1 MVKRMLWKD
10 IRQTLS
16 KSKGRVVSIVCLMAL
31 GSFALVGLKVTG
43 PDMQATAAD
52 FYGRNNLADITVV
65 SNYGIS
71 KDDERIIGKA
81 DGIKE
86 VEYGYFKDVVISGTD
101 RSMRIYSKPDAVSTY
116 DVTEGRLPKRT
127 GEIALDMKERDRFAV
142 GSTLNVTEKTDIA
155 GGTVLRHHK
164 FTVVGFVRASET
176 LSCLNMGQST
186 AGGGELKGYAVAVPG
201 EFDSDVKMIARATY
215 EDTEGLDY
223 WSAEYRDAVQKHKDQ
238 LVTLLANQPKAREA
252 TIRSQQRKKIDEAKD
267 KVKTSKQQLA
277 DAQRQLDDAKQ
288 QIDNAKDQLS
298 EGSAEAVE
306 EGSAA
311 AAQLATA
318 QAQLASA
325 NASVASGQTQLQA
338 AQTQLAQ
345 GQNQLSD
352 SWNQLA
358 NGKTQLDAA
367 REQLETSKTVL
378 DKVGAT
384 LGKWEQT
391 GITGKLYEQI
401 RGKYDMAIN
410 QYNEACAEYNRQLN
424 AYNAGLQQY
433 QNAVARLDQGSQ
445 AYRSNADNLAQASK
459 QIAEKQN
466 ELGKAVSQAGKQV
479 ADGVTQLIQGQR
491 DIDKAETEYQSK
503 LAEFNAQKPEA
514 ERKISEAERQITL
527 AEEKIDNLTVPAYSV
542 SGRREGLTSQGYCV
556 YMVIE
561 GIVAKLADIFPIF
574 LYFVAALV
582 TFSTMGRMV
591 DEERTN
597 SGTLKA
603 LGYGNADVMLKFTVY
618 GFAASTLGT
627 CIGVLAGHTLLPLI
641 VAHAYS
647 AGFTMPD
654 IMLKFH
660 PWITMAAF
668 ALAWI
673 SAVVPA
679 WLAASKEL
687 REKPA
692 SLLLP
697 KPPAKGSKILL
708 EHFPPLWNRL
718 NFTHKVTARNIF
730 RYKTR
735 MFMTIFGVCGA
746 VSLLTAGLA
755 VQSSIGQIGNRQFEE
770 LIHYDLIVAE
780 ESDTNSAQRE
790 EIATTLK
797 GKTVQSS
804 TAVRYEELS
813 KTAGKENDKQSITLL
828 ATDDAYNFNEYLT
841 LRDRK
846 THQPQILVNNG
857 AVISERLAEM
867 LNVSVGDTFTVNDE
881 NGAQRTIKVAGIS
894 EMYIGHFIFMNAQ
907 CYEHVFGDQY
917 STNAYMVGLKD
928 HSNANTERQGAKFM
942 KLAAV
947 RGVVQNTTQK
957 NMVST
962 IVGSLNQIMEVLILV
977 AVLLAVVILYNLTNL
992 NVSERIRELSTIKVL
1007 GFHTSET
1014 TMHIYR
1020 ETILLSLLGILA
1032 GYGFGEW
1039 LHRYIITEVPPDEV
1053 MFDPAI
1059 SSNHNGDRALKQHR
1073 GPRKLMRAQ
1082 RRPQW
1087 PGLHPLPGNN
1097 ISHIGIQPIQQCGQ
1111 FAGMRSDND
1120 LRHNMARQQIQR
1132 AGINHNGRHALRPLV
1147 PRAIAILQRV
1157 MIQQRGNGRTLHVI
1171 TGSNVTLGGHTG
1183 SNHPRLH
1190 PALAQHSLRQ
1200 HGQYHILRTLRPQ
1213 ITHHAHIRARRG
1225 PRRQHG
1231 STRIPRRTSHQ
1242 TNHST
1247 RILAIRKRRKT
1258 NRIRHKIAIR
1268 HLGKRN
1274 SIIDIETEID
1284 QRDPSASIR
1293 SRRHHRTRLHRTERH
1308 RHIRR
1313 NIRPRQRTIINT
1325 HTRRRIDGHH
1335 QRQISGRVIVRQRRL
1350 VRQHAIHTQRRSQRA
1365 SDTTQRAGHANPRHS
1380 IKHHMRTPRTLDRS
1394 LQPLTSLTRG
1404 KTRRAPRNISRRIQ
1418 HQHTPTRT
1426 NKRPKRILMQRTANS
1441 NRGNLRTLTRQ
1452 LSPRIQAIATIVPSA
1467 SQHRDPRILNIQILI
1482 IKQRQR
1488 HTSHRR
1494 SSHTHQRHTIIQQ
1507 RTLQLPDNIGGIGTI
1522 QQRLQTVGIIG
1533 DIHGKSFPSAWNH
1546 KPHFSRILKTTNKN
1560 GMDAKQE
1567 NGAEHGIHRNEKQ
1580 HQALPHGIHHHHRQR
1595 QRLLHHRTRRTRHHP
1610 RRIRRRQINSAQHPR
1625 RHGHQHL
1632 RTSNHRR
1639 QRHLQLHTQT
1649 THRIPPHRHRLRI
1662 PVLQPRRQ
1670 PHRTRKR
1677 RTRLTNRSRRT
1688 RRPTGARRRRACGP
1702 RRQFS
1707 RAVVGRRAAACGDR
1721 SSGGEESEDSAV

>member
-1 MVKRMLWKD
+1 MWDL
-10 IRQTLS
+10 
-16 KSKGRVVSIVCLMAL
+16 
-31 GSFALVGLKVTG
+31 
-43 PDMQATAAD
+43 
-52 FYGRNNLADITVV
+52 
-65 SNYGIS
+65 
-71 KDDERIIGKA
+71 
-81 DGIKE
+81 
-86 VEYGYFKDVVISGTD
+86 
-101 RSMRIYSKPDAVSTY
+101 
-116 DVTEGRLPKRT
+116 
-127 GEIALDMKERDRFAV
+127 
-142 GSTLNVTEKTDIA
+142 
-155 GGTVLRHHK
+155 
-164 FTVVGFVRASET
+164 
-176 LSCLNMGQST
+176 
-186 AGGGELKGYAVAVPG
+186 
-201 EFDSDVKMIARATY
+201 
-215 EDTEGLDY
+215 
-223 WSAEYRDAVQKHKDQ
+223 
-238 LVTLLANQPKAREA
+238 
-252 TIRSQQRKKIDEAKD
+252 
-267 KVKTSKQQLA
+267 
-277 DAQRQLDDAKQ
+277 
-288 QIDNAKDQLS
+288 
-298 EGSAEAVE
+298 
-306 EGSAA
+306 AA

-352 SWNQLA
+352 SWNRLA

-514 ERKISEAERQITL
+514 ERQITL

-542 SGRREGLTSQGYCV
+542 SGRREGLTSQGYRV

-735 MFMTIFGVCGA
+735 MFLTIFGVCGA

-755 VQSSIGQIGNRQFEE
+755 VQSSIGQIGNRQFEG

-917 STNAYMVGLKD
+917 NTNAYMVRLKD

-1014 TMHIYR
+1014 TMYIYR

-1059 SSNHNGDRALKQHR
+1059 SWIALGAPAIVVAVALAVLGWIVYRQLETVDMLEALK
-1073 GPRKLMRAQ
+1073 
-1082 RRPQW
+1082 
-1087 PGLHPLPGNN
+1087 
-1097 ISHIGIQPIQQCGQ
+1097 S
-1111 FAGMRSDND
+1111 
-1120 LRHNMARQQIQR
+1120 
-1132 AGINHNGRHALRPLV
+1132 V
-1147 PRAIAILQRV
+1147 
-1157 MIQQRGNGRTLHVI
+1157 
-1171 TGSNVTLGGHTG
+1171 
-1183 SNHPRLH
+1183 
-1190 PALAQHSLRQ
+1190 
-1200 HGQYHILRTLRPQ
+1200 
-1213 ITHHAHIRARRG
+1213 
-1225 PRRQHG
+1225 
-1231 STRIPRRTSHQ
+1231 
-1242 TNHST
+1242 
-1247 RILAIRKRRKT
+1247 
-1258 NRIRHKIAIR
+1258 
-1268 HLGKRN
+1268 
-1274 SIIDIETEID
+1274 E
-1284 QRDPSASIR
+1284 
-1293 SRRHHRTRLHRTERH
+1293 
-1308 RHIRR
+1308 
-1313 NIRPRQRTIINT
+1313 
-1325 HTRRRIDGHH
+1325 
-1335 QRQISGRVIVRQRRL
+1335 
-1350 VRQHAIHTQRRSQRA
+1350 
-1365 SDTTQRAGHANPRHS
+1365 
-1380 IKHHMRTPRTLDRS
+1380 
-1394 LQPLTSLTRG
+1394 
-1404 KTRRAPRNISRRIQ
+1404 
-1418 HQHTPTRT
+1418 
-1426 NKRPKRILMQRTANS
+1426 
-1441 NRGNLRTLTRQ
+1441 
-1452 LSPRIQAIATIVPSA
+1452 
-1467 SQHRDPRILNIQILI
+1467 
-1482 IKQRQR
+1482 
-1488 HTSHRR
+1488 
-1494 SSHTHQRHTIIQQ
+1494 
-1507 RTLQLPDNIGGIGTI
+1507 
-1522 QQRLQTVGIIG
+1522 
-1533 DIHGKSFPSAWNH
+1533 
-1546 KPHFSRILKTTNKN
+1546 
-1560 GMDAKQE
+1560 
-1567 NGAEHGIHRNEKQ
+1567 
-1580 HQALPHGIHHHHRQR
+1580 
-1595 QRLLHHRTRRTRHHP
+1595 
-1610 RRIRRRQINSAQHPR
+1610 
-1625 RHGHQHL
+1625 
-1632 RTSNHRR
+1632 
-1639 QRHLQLHTQT
+1639 
-1649 THRIPPHRHRLRI
+1649 
-1662 PVLQPRRQ
+1662 
-1670 PHRTRKR
+1670 
-1677 RTRLTNRSRRT
+1677 
-1688 RRPTGARRRRACGP
+1688 
-1702 RRQFS
+1702 
-1707 RAVVGRRAAACGDR
+1707 
-1721 SSGGEESEDSAV
+1721 

>member
-1 MVKRMLWKD
+1 MAYIEMVHSFKRYHMGD
-10 IRQTLS
+10 ITITANNDVSFGIERGELAIILGSSGAGKSTVLNILGGMDTNSEGKVIIDGVDISDFNAKQLTDYRRNNIGFVFQFYNLVANLTAKENVELASELVKNAADPVQTL
-16 KSKGRVVSIVCLMAL
+16 VD
-31 GSFALVGLKVTG
+31 VGLGGRGPAGHGASATG
-43 PDMQATAAD
+43 LGQ
-52 FYGRNNLADITVV
+52 RV
-65 SNYGIS
+65 
-71 KDDERIIGKA
+71 
-81 DGIKE
+81 
-86 VEYGYFKDVVISGTD
+86 
-101 RSMRIYSKPDAVSTY
+101 
-116 DVTEGRLPKRT
+116 GRLRT
-127 GEIALDMKERDRFAV
+127 DA
-142 GSTLNVTEKTDIA
+142 TA
-155 GGTVLRHHK
+155 GGTDATGSRTEPALR
-164 FTVVGFVRASET
+164 FMEP
-176 LSCLNMGQST
+176 
-186 AGGGELKGYAVAVPG
+186 AGE
-201 EFDSDVKMIARATY
+201 
-215 EDTEGLDY
+215 
-223 WSAEYRDAVQKHKDQ
+223 
-238 LVTLLANQPKAREA
+238 
-252 TIRSQQRKKIDEAKD
+252 
-267 KVKTSKQQLA
+267 
-277 DAQRQLDDAKQ
+277 RQ
-288 QIDNAKDQLS
+288 
-298 EGSAEAVE
+298 
-306 EGSAA
+306 
-311 AAQLATA
+311 
-318 QAQLASA
+318 
-325 NASVASGQTQLQA
+325 
-338 AQTQLAQ
+338 
-345 GQNQLSD
+345 
-352 SWNQLA
+352 
-358 NGKTQLDAA
+358 TQLDAA

-917 STNAYMVGLKD
+917 STNAYMVRLKD

-1014 TMHIYR
+1014 TMYIYR

-1059 SSNHNGDRALKQHR
+1059 S
-1073 GPRKLMRAQ
+1073 
-1082 RRPQW
+1082 W
-1087 PGLHPLPGNN
+1087 
-1097 ISHIGIQPIQQCGQ
+1097 I
-1111 FAGMRSDND
+1111 
-1120 LRHNMARQQIQR
+1120 
-1132 AGINHNGRHALRPLV
+1132 
-1147 PRAIAILQRV
+1147 
-1157 MIQQRGNGRTLHVI
+1157 
-1171 TGSNVTLGGHTG
+1171 
-1183 SNHPRLH
+1183 
-1190 PALAQHSLRQ
+1190 ALAAPGHRR
-1200 HGQYHILRTLRPQ
+1200 GRGT
-1213 ITHHAHIRARRG
+1213 IRARLD
-1225 PRRQHG
+1225 
-1231 STRIPRRTSHQ
+1231 RIPP
-1242 TNHST
+1242 
-1247 RILAIRKRRKT
+1247 A
-1258 NRIRHKIAIR
+1258 
-1268 HLGKRN
+1268 RN
-1274 SIIDIETEID
+1274 GGHARSTEISGMTLHETVSGAAR
-1284 QRDPSASIR
+1284 QKPGEQP
-1293 SRRHHRTRLHRTERH
+1293 RRHHRQQSDARSRSPESCPHAHTDADDAIRAAPTRWPS
-1308 RHIRR
+1308 RR
-1313 NIRPRQRTIINT
+1313 QAHAYTRRPRR
-1325 HTRRRIDGHH
+1325 
-1335 QRQISGRVIVRQRRL
+1335 
-1350 VRQHAIHTQRRSQRA
+1350 
-1365 SDTTQRAGHANPRHS
+1365 PPEP
-1380 IKHHMRTPRTLDRS
+1380 KPDR
-1394 LQPLTSLTRG
+1394 
-1404 KTRRAPRNISRRIQ
+1404 
-1418 HQHTPTRT
+1418 
-1426 NKRPKRILMQRTANS
+1426 RTAC
-1441 NRGNLRTLTRQ
+1441 RPAAPATR
-1452 LSPRIQAIATIVPSA
+1452 P
-1467 SQHRDPRILNIQILI
+1467 
-1482 IKQRQR
+1482 
-1488 HTSHRR
+1488 
-1494 SSHTHQRHTIIQQ
+1494 
-1507 RTLQLPDNIGGIGTI
+1507 
-1522 QQRLQTVGIIG
+1522 
-1533 DIHGKSFPSAWNH
+1533 
-1546 KPHFSRILKTTNKN
+1546 
-1560 GMDAKQE
+1560 
-1567 NGAEHGIHRNEKQ
+1567 
-1580 HQALPHGIHHHHRQR
+1580 
-1595 QRLLHHRTRRTRHHP
+1595 
-1610 RRIRRRQINSAQHPR
+1610 
-1625 RHGHQHL
+1625 
-1632 RTSNHRR
+1632 
-1639 QRHLQLHTQT
+1639 
-1649 THRIPPHRHRLRI
+1649 
-1662 PVLQPRRQ
+1662 
-1670 PHRTRKR
+1670 
-1677 RTRLTNRSRRT
+1677 T
-1688 RRPTGARRRRACGP
+1688 RRPTHRPNRRWPSRQARARTG
-1702 RRQFS
+1702 
-1707 RAVVGRRAAACGDR
+1707 
-1721 SSGGEESEDSAV
+1721 

>member
-31 GSFALVGLKVTG
+31 GPFALVGLKVTG

-155 GGTVLRHHK
+155 GGTVLRHH
-164 FTVVGFVRASET
+164 
-176 LSCLNMGQST
+176 
-186 AGGGELKGYAVAVPG
+186 
-201 EFDSDVKMIARATY
+201 
-215 EDTEGLDY
+215 
-223 WSAEYRDAVQKHKDQ
+223 
-238 LVTLLANQPKAREA
+238 
-252 TIRSQQRKKIDEAKD
+252 
-267 KVKTSKQQLA
+267 
-277 DAQRQLDDAKQ
+277 
-288 QIDNAKDQLS
+288 
-298 EGSAEAVE
+298 
-306 EGSAA
+306 
-311 AAQLATA
+311 
-318 QAQLASA
+318 
-325 NASVASGQTQLQA
+325 
-338 AQTQLAQ
+338 
-345 GQNQLSD
+345 
-352 SWNQLA
+352 
-358 NGKTQLDAA
+358 
-367 REQLETSKTVL
+367 
-378 DKVGAT
+378 
-384 LGKWEQT
+384 
-391 GITGKLYEQI
+391 
-401 RGKYDMAIN
+401 
-410 QYNEACAEYNRQLN
+410 
-424 AYNAGLQQY
+424 
-433 QNAVARLDQGSQ
+433 
-445 AYRSNADNLAQASK
+445 
-459 QIAEKQN
+459 
-466 ELGKAVSQAGKQV
+466 
-479 ADGVTQLIQGQR
+479 
-491 DIDKAETEYQSK
+491 
-503 LAEFNAQKPEA
+503 
-514 ERKISEAERQITL
+514 
-527 AEEKIDNLTVPAYSV
+527 
-542 SGRREGLTSQGYCV
+542 
-556 YMVIE
+556 
-561 GIVAKLADIFPIF
+561 
-574 LYFVAALV
+574 
-582 TFSTMGRMV
+582 
-591 DEERTN
+591 
-597 SGTLKA
+597 
-603 LGYGNADVMLKFTVY
+603 KFTVY

-813 KTAGKENDKQSITLL
+813 KTTGKENDKQSITLL

-917 STNAYMVGLKD
+917 STNAYMVRLKD

-977 AVLLAVVILYNLTNL
+977 AVLLAVVILYDLTNL

-1014 TMHIYR
+1014 TMYIYR

-1059 SSNHNGDRALKQHR
+1059 SWIALAAPAIVVAVVLAVLGWIVYRQLETVDMLEALK
-1073 GPRKLMRAQ
+1073 
-1082 RRPQW
+1082 
-1087 PGLHPLPGNN
+1087 
-1097 ISHIGIQPIQQCGQ
+1097 S
-1111 FAGMRSDND
+1111 
-1120 LRHNMARQQIQR
+1120 
-1132 AGINHNGRHALRPLV
+1132 V
-1147 PRAIAILQRV
+1147 
-1157 MIQQRGNGRTLHVI
+1157 
-1171 TGSNVTLGGHTG
+1171 
-1183 SNHPRLH
+1183 
-1190 PALAQHSLRQ
+1190 
-1200 HGQYHILRTLRPQ
+1200 
-1213 ITHHAHIRARRG
+1213 
-1225 PRRQHG
+1225 
-1231 STRIPRRTSHQ
+1231 
-1242 TNHST
+1242 
-1247 RILAIRKRRKT
+1247 
-1258 NRIRHKIAIR
+1258 
-1268 HLGKRN
+1268 
-1274 SIIDIETEID
+1274 E
-1284 QRDPSASIR
+1284 
-1293 SRRHHRTRLHRTERH
+1293 
-1308 RHIRR
+1308 
-1313 NIRPRQRTIINT
+1313 
-1325 HTRRRIDGHH
+1325 
-1335 QRQISGRVIVRQRRL
+1335 
-1350 VRQHAIHTQRRSQRA
+1350 
-1365 SDTTQRAGHANPRHS
+1365 
-1380 IKHHMRTPRTLDRS
+1380 
-1394 LQPLTSLTRG
+1394 
-1404 KTRRAPRNISRRIQ
+1404 
-1418 HQHTPTRT
+1418 
-1426 NKRPKRILMQRTANS
+1426 
-1441 NRGNLRTLTRQ
+1441 
-1452 LSPRIQAIATIVPSA
+1452 
-1467 SQHRDPRILNIQILI
+1467 
-1482 IKQRQR
+1482 
-1488 HTSHRR
+1488 
-1494 SSHTHQRHTIIQQ
+1494 
-1507 RTLQLPDNIGGIGTI
+1507 
-1522 QQRLQTVGIIG
+1522 
-1533 DIHGKSFPSAWNH
+1533 
-1546 KPHFSRILKTTNKN
+1546 
-1560 GMDAKQE
+1560 
-1567 NGAEHGIHRNEKQ
+1567 
-1580 HQALPHGIHHHHRQR
+1580 
-1595 QRLLHHRTRRTRHHP
+1595 
-1610 RRIRRRQINSAQHPR
+1610 
-1625 RHGHQHL
+1625 
-1632 RTSNHRR
+1632 
-1639 QRHLQLHTQT
+1639 
-1649 THRIPPHRHRLRI
+1649 
-1662 PVLQPRRQ
+1662 
-1670 PHRTRKR
+1670 
-1677 RTRLTNRSRRT
+1677 
-1688 RRPTGARRRRACGP
+1688 
-1702 RRQFS
+1702 
-1707 RAVVGRRAAACGDR
+1707 
-1721 SSGGEESEDSAV
+1721 

>member
-1 MVKRMLWKD
+1 MWDL
-10 IRQTLS
+10 
-16 KSKGRVVSIVCLMAL
+16 
-31 GSFALVGLKVTG
+31 
-43 PDMQATAAD
+43 
-52 FYGRNNLADITVV
+52 
-65 SNYGIS
+65 
-71 KDDERIIGKA
+71 
-81 DGIKE
+81 
-86 VEYGYFKDVVISGTD
+86 
-101 RSMRIYSKPDAVSTY
+101 
-116 DVTEGRLPKRT
+116 
-127 GEIALDMKERDRFAV
+127 
-142 GSTLNVTEKTDIA
+142 
-155 GGTVLRHHK
+155 
-164 FTVVGFVRASET
+164 
-176 LSCLNMGQST
+176 
-186 AGGGELKGYAVAVPG
+186 
-201 EFDSDVKMIARATY
+201 
-215 EDTEGLDY
+215 
-223 WSAEYRDAVQKHKDQ
+223 
-238 LVTLLANQPKAREA
+238 
-252 TIRSQQRKKIDEAKD
+252 
-267 KVKTSKQQLA
+267 
-277 DAQRQLDDAKQ
+277 
-288 QIDNAKDQLS
+288 
-298 EGSAEAVE
+298 
-306 EGSAA
+306 AA

-325 NASVASGQTQLQA
+325 NASVTSGQTQLQA

-514 ERKISEAERQITL
+514 ERQITL

-542 SGRREGLTSQGYCV
+542 SGRREGLTSQGYRV

-687 REKPA
+687 CEKPA

-780 ESDTNSAQRE
+780 ESDTNSAQRK

-917 STNAYMVGLKD
+917 STNAYMVRLKD

-1014 TMHIYR
+1014 TMYIYR

-1059 SSNHNGDRALKQHR
+1059 SWIALAAPAIVVAVVLAVLGWIVYRQLETVDMLEALKSWNDPPRNGQRSSSPKAR
-1073 GPRKLMRAQ
+1073 GTAATTSPATIGCPIALAGVLPACPYRCGRCHPRCSDPLAIAPASPCIYAAAVATSGTKAGSSDSMSSCCASNAPNTPANTSPEPAVAIQ
-1082 RRPQW
+1082 AGARPDRMIRVF
-1087 PGLHPLPGNN
+1087 PSPSAPTTMVTAPLSSTVAPV
-1097 ISHIGIQPIQQCGQ
+1097 SSC
-1111 FAGMRSDND
+1111 
-1120 LRHNMARQQIQR
+1120 ARNAAR
-1132 AGINHNGRHALRPLV
+1132 NGRASTHCLETTS
-1147 PRAIAILQRV
+1147 AISASNRFSNAANSPAC
-1157 MIQQRGNGRTLHVI
+1157 GVI
-1171 TGSNVTLGGHTG
+1171 TTCGTTW
-1183 SNHPRLH
+1183 
-1190 PALAQHSLRQ
+1190 
-1200 HGQYHILRTLRPQ
+1200 
-1213 ITHHAHIRARRG
+1213 
-1225 PRRQHG
+1225 HG
-1231 STRIPRRTSHQ
+1231 SKSNAPA
-1242 TNHST
+1242 ST
-1247 RILAIRKRRKT
+1247 T
-1258 NRIRHKIAIR
+1258 M
-1268 HLGKRN
+1268 GGM
-1274 SIIDIETEID
+1274 
-1284 QRDPSASIR
+1284 PSAR
-1293 SRRHHRTRLHRTERH
+1293 SFRE
-1308 RHIRR
+1308 
-1313 NIRPRQRTIINT
+1313 P
-1325 HTRRRIDGHH
+1325 
-1335 QRQISGRVIVRQRRL
+1335 SP
-1350 VRQHAIHTQRRSQRA
+1350 S
-1365 SDTTQRAGHANPRHS
+1365 
-1380 IKHHMRTPRTLDRS
+1380 
-1394 LQPLTSLTRG
+1394 
-1404 KTRRAPRNISRRIQ
+1404 
-1418 HQHTPTRT
+1418 
-1426 NKRPKRILMQRTANS
+1426 S
-1441 NRGNLRTLTRQ
+1441 N
-1452 LSPRIQAIATIVPSA
+1452 A
-1467 SQHRDPRILNIQILI
+1467 
-1482 IKQRQR
+1482 
-1488 HTSHRR
+1488 
-1494 SSHTHQRHTIIQQ
+1494 
-1507 RTLQLPDNIGGIGTI
+1507 
-1522 QQRLQTVGIIG
+1522 
-1533 DIHGKSFPSAWNH
+1533 
-1546 KPHFSRILKTTNKN
+1546 
-1560 GMDAKQE
+1560 
-1567 NGAEHGIHRNEKQ
+1567 
-1580 HQALPHGIHHHHRQR
+1580 
-1595 QRLLHHRTRRTRHHP
+1595 
-1610 RRIRRRQINSAQHPR
+1610 
-1625 RHGHQHL
+1625 
-1632 RTSNHRR
+1632 
-1639 QRHLQLHTQT
+1639 
-1649 THRIPPHRHRLRI
+1649 
-1662 PVLQPRRQ
+1662 
-1670 PHRTRKR
+1670 
-1677 RTRLTNRSRRT
+1677 
-1688 RRPTGARRRRACGP
+1688 
-1702 RRQFS
+1702 
-1707 RAVVGRRAAACGDR
+1707 
-1721 SSGGEESEDSAV
+1721 

>member
-1 MVKRMLWKD
+1 MWDL
-10 IRQTLS
+10 
-16 KSKGRVVSIVCLMAL
+16 
-31 GSFALVGLKVTG
+31 
-43 PDMQATAAD
+43 AT
-52 FYGRNNLADITVV
+52 
-65 SNYGIS
+65 
-71 KDDERIIGKA
+71 
-81 DGIKE
+81 
-86 VEYGYFKDVVISGTD
+86 
-101 RSMRIYSKPDAVSTY
+101 
-116 DVTEGRLPKRT
+116 
-127 GEIALDMKERDRFAV
+127 
-142 GSTLNVTEKTDIA
+142 
-155 GGTVLRHHK
+155 
-164 FTVVGFVRASET
+164 
-176 LSCLNMGQST
+176 
-186 AGGGELKGYAVAVPG
+186 
-201 EFDSDVKMIARATY
+201 
-215 EDTEGLDY
+215 
-223 WSAEYRDAVQKHKDQ
+223 
-238 LVTLLANQPKAREA
+238 
-252 TIRSQQRKKIDEAKD
+252 
-267 KVKTSKQQLA
+267 
-277 DAQRQLDDAKQ
+277 
-288 QIDNAKDQLS
+288 
-298 EGSAEAVE
+298 
-306 EGSAA
+306 

-424 AYNAGLQQY
+424 AYNAGLRQH

-514 ERKISEAERQITL
+514 ERQITL

-542 SGRREGLTSQGYCV
+542 SGRREGLTSQGYRV

-780 ESDTNSAQRE
+780 ESDTNSAQRK

-917 STNAYMVGLKD
+917 STNAYMVRLKD

-1014 TMHIYR
+1014 TMYIYR

-1059 SSNHNGDRALKQHR
+1059 SWIALAAPAIVVAVVLAVLGWIVYRQLETVDMLEALKSWNDPPRNGQRSSSPKAR
-1073 GPRKLMRAQ
+1073 GTAATTSPATIGCPIALAGVLPACPYRCGRCHPRCSDPLAIAPASPCIYAAAVATSGTKAGSSDSMSSCCASNAPNTPANTSPEPAVAIQ
-1082 RRPQW
+1082 AGARPDRMIRVF
-1087 PGLHPLPGNN
+1087 PSPSAPTTMVTAPLSSTVAPV
-1097 ISHIGIQPIQQCGQ
+1097 SSC
-1111 FAGMRSDND
+1111 
-1120 LRHNMARQQIQR
+1120 ARNAAR
-1132 AGINHNGRHALRPLV
+1132 NGRASTHCLETTS
-1147 PRAIAILQRV
+1147 AISASNRFSNAANSPAC
-1157 MIQQRGNGRTLHVI
+1157 GVI
-1171 TGSNVTLGGHTG
+1171 TTCGTTW
-1183 SNHPRLH
+1183 
-1190 PALAQHSLRQ
+1190 
-1200 HGQYHILRTLRPQ
+1200 
-1213 ITHHAHIRARRG
+1213 
-1225 PRRQHG
+1225 HG
-1231 STRIPRRTSHQ
+1231 SKSNAPA
-1242 TNHST
+1242 ST
-1247 RILAIRKRRKT
+1247 T
-1258 NRIRHKIAIR
+1258 M
-1268 HLGKRN
+1268 GGM
-1274 SIIDIETEID
+1274 
-1284 QRDPSASIR
+1284 PSAR
-1293 SRRHHRTRLHRTERH
+1293 SFRE
-1308 RHIRR
+1308 
-1313 NIRPRQRTIINT
+1313 P
-1325 HTRRRIDGHH
+1325 
-1335 QRQISGRVIVRQRRL
+1335 SP
-1350 VRQHAIHTQRRSQRA
+1350 S
-1365 SDTTQRAGHANPRHS
+1365 
-1380 IKHHMRTPRTLDRS
+1380 
-1394 LQPLTSLTRG
+1394 
-1404 KTRRAPRNISRRIQ
+1404 
-1418 HQHTPTRT
+1418 
-1426 NKRPKRILMQRTANS
+1426 S
-1441 NRGNLRTLTRQ
+1441 N
-1452 LSPRIQAIATIVPSA
+1452 A
-1467 SQHRDPRILNIQILI
+1467 
-1482 IKQRQR
+1482 
-1488 HTSHRR
+1488 
-1494 SSHTHQRHTIIQQ
+1494 
-1507 RTLQLPDNIGGIGTI
+1507 
-1522 QQRLQTVGIIG
+1522 
-1533 DIHGKSFPSAWNH
+1533 
-1546 KPHFSRILKTTNKN
+1546 
-1560 GMDAKQE
+1560 
-1567 NGAEHGIHRNEKQ
+1567 
-1580 HQALPHGIHHHHRQR
+1580 
-1595 QRLLHHRTRRTRHHP
+1595 
-1610 RRIRRRQINSAQHPR
+1610 
-1625 RHGHQHL
+1625 
-1632 RTSNHRR
+1632 
-1639 QRHLQLHTQT
+1639 
-1649 THRIPPHRHRLRI
+1649 
-1662 PVLQPRRQ
+1662 
-1670 PHRTRKR
+1670 
-1677 RTRLTNRSRRT
+1677 
-1688 RRPTGARRRRACGP
+1688 
-1702 RRQFS
+1702 
-1707 RAVVGRRAAACGDR
+1707 
-1721 SSGGEESEDSAV
+1721 

>member
-1 MVKRMLWKD
+1 MWDL
-10 IRQTLS
+10 
-16 KSKGRVVSIVCLMAL
+16 
-31 GSFALVGLKVTG
+31 
-43 PDMQATAAD
+43 
-52 FYGRNNLADITVV
+52 
-65 SNYGIS
+65 
-71 KDDERIIGKA
+71 
-81 DGIKE
+81 
-86 VEYGYFKDVVISGTD
+86 
-101 RSMRIYSKPDAVSTY
+101 
-116 DVTEGRLPKRT
+116 
-127 GEIALDMKERDRFAV
+127 
-142 GSTLNVTEKTDIA
+142 
-155 GGTVLRHHK
+155 
-164 FTVVGFVRASET
+164 
-176 LSCLNMGQST
+176 
-186 AGGGELKGYAVAVPG
+186 
-201 EFDSDVKMIARATY
+201 
-215 EDTEGLDY
+215 
-223 WSAEYRDAVQKHKDQ
+223 
-238 LVTLLANQPKAREA
+238 
-252 TIRSQQRKKIDEAKD
+252 
-267 KVKTSKQQLA
+267 
-277 DAQRQLDDAKQ
+277 
-288 QIDNAKDQLS
+288 
-298 EGSAEAVE
+298 
-306 EGSAA
+306 AA

-338 AQTQLAQ
+338 ARTQLAQ

-755 VQSSIGQIGNRQFEE
+755 VQSS
-770 LIHYDLIVAE
+770 
-780 ESDTNSAQRE
+780 
-790 EIATTLK
+790 
-797 GKTVQSS
+797 

-917 STNAYMVGLKD
+917 STNAYMVRLKD

-977 AVLLAVVILYNLTNL
+977 AMLLAVVILYNLTNL

-1014 TMHIYR
+1014 TMYIYR

-1039 LHRYIITEVPPDEV
+1039 LHRYIITEAPPDEV

-1059 SSNHNGDRALKQHR
+1059 SWIALAAPAIVVAVVLAVLGWIVYRRLETVDMLEALK
-1073 GPRKLMRAQ
+1073 
-1082 RRPQW
+1082 
-1087 PGLHPLPGNN
+1087 
-1097 ISHIGIQPIQQCGQ
+1097 S
-1111 FAGMRSDND
+1111 
-1120 LRHNMARQQIQR
+1120 
-1132 AGINHNGRHALRPLV
+1132 V
-1147 PRAIAILQRV
+1147 
-1157 MIQQRGNGRTLHVI
+1157 
-1171 TGSNVTLGGHTG
+1171 
-1183 SNHPRLH
+1183 
-1190 PALAQHSLRQ
+1190 
-1200 HGQYHILRTLRPQ
+1200 
-1213 ITHHAHIRARRG
+1213 
-1225 PRRQHG
+1225 
-1231 STRIPRRTSHQ
+1231 
-1242 TNHST
+1242 
-1247 RILAIRKRRKT
+1247 
-1258 NRIRHKIAIR
+1258 
-1268 HLGKRN
+1268 
-1274 SIIDIETEID
+1274 E
-1284 QRDPSASIR
+1284 
-1293 SRRHHRTRLHRTERH
+1293 
-1308 RHIRR
+1308 
-1313 NIRPRQRTIINT
+1313 
-1325 HTRRRIDGHH
+1325 
-1335 QRQISGRVIVRQRRL
+1335 
-1350 VRQHAIHTQRRSQRA
+1350 
-1365 SDTTQRAGHANPRHS
+1365 
-1380 IKHHMRTPRTLDRS
+1380 
-1394 LQPLTSLTRG
+1394 
-1404 KTRRAPRNISRRIQ
+1404 
-1418 HQHTPTRT
+1418 
-1426 NKRPKRILMQRTANS
+1426 
-1441 NRGNLRTLTRQ
+1441 
-1452 LSPRIQAIATIVPSA
+1452 
-1467 SQHRDPRILNIQILI
+1467 
-1482 IKQRQR
+1482 
-1488 HTSHRR
+1488 
-1494 SSHTHQRHTIIQQ
+1494 
-1507 RTLQLPDNIGGIGTI
+1507 
-1522 QQRLQTVGIIG
+1522 
-1533 DIHGKSFPSAWNH
+1533 
-1546 KPHFSRILKTTNKN
+1546 
-1560 GMDAKQE
+1560 
-1567 NGAEHGIHRNEKQ
+1567 
-1580 HQALPHGIHHHHRQR
+1580 
-1595 QRLLHHRTRRTRHHP
+1595 
-1610 RRIRRRQINSAQHPR
+1610 
-1625 RHGHQHL
+1625 
-1632 RTSNHRR
+1632 
-1639 QRHLQLHTQT
+1639 
-1649 THRIPPHRHRLRI
+1649 
-1662 PVLQPRRQ
+1662 
-1670 PHRTRKR
+1670 
-1677 RTRLTNRSRRT
+1677 
-1688 RRPTGARRRRACGP
+1688 
-1702 RRQFS
+1702 
-1707 RAVVGRRAAACGDR
+1707 
-1721 SSGGEESEDSAV
+1721 

>member
-1 MVKRMLWKD
+1 MWDL
-10 IRQTLS
+10 
-16 KSKGRVVSIVCLMAL
+16 
-31 GSFALVGLKVTG
+31 
-43 PDMQATAAD
+43 
-52 FYGRNNLADITVV
+52 
-65 SNYGIS
+65 
-71 KDDERIIGKA
+71 
-81 DGIKE
+81 
-86 VEYGYFKDVVISGTD
+86 
-101 RSMRIYSKPDAVSTY
+101 
-116 DVTEGRLPKRT
+116 
-127 GEIALDMKERDRFAV
+127 
-142 GSTLNVTEKTDIA
+142 
-155 GGTVLRHHK
+155 
-164 FTVVGFVRASET
+164 
-176 LSCLNMGQST
+176 
-186 AGGGELKGYAVAVPG
+186 
-201 EFDSDVKMIARATY
+201 
-215 EDTEGLDY
+215 
-223 WSAEYRDAVQKHKDQ
+223 
-238 LVTLLANQPKAREA
+238 
-252 TIRSQQRKKIDEAKD
+252 
-267 KVKTSKQQLA
+267 
-277 DAQRQLDDAKQ
+277 
-288 QIDNAKDQLS
+288 
-298 EGSAEAVE
+298 
-306 EGSAA
+306 AA

-352 SWNQLA
+352 SWNRLA

-514 ERKISEAERQITL
+514 ERQITL

-542 SGRREGLTSQGYCV
+542 SGRREGLTSQGYRV

-755 VQSSIGQIGNRQFEE
+755 VQSSIGQIGNRQFEG

-790 EIATTLK
+790 KIATTLK

-857 AVISERLAEM
+857 AVISEL

-917 STNAYMVGLKD
+917 NTNAYMVRLKD

-1014 TMHIYR
+1014 TMYIYR

-1039 LHRYIITEVPPDEV
+1039 LHRYIITEVPPD
-1053 MFDPAI
+1053 DRIGGPGHRRGRGTSRARLDRIPPARNGGHARSTEI
-1059 SSNHNGDRALKQHR
+1059 SGIT
-1073 GPRKLMRAQ
+1073 
-1082 RRPQW
+1082 
-1087 PGLHPLPGNN
+1087 LHETVSG
-1097 ISHIGIQPIQQCGQ
+1097 
-1111 FAGMRSDND
+1111 A
-1120 LRHNMARQQIQR
+1120 ARQKPGEQ
-1132 AGINHNGRHALRPLV
+1132 P
-1147 PRAIAILQRV
+1147 
-1157 MIQQRGNGRTLHVI
+1157 
-1171 TGSNVTLGGHTG
+1171 
-1183 SNHPRLH
+1183 
-1190 PALAQHSLRQ
+1190 
-1200 HGQYHILRTLRPQ
+1200 
-1213 ITHHAHIRARRG
+1213 
-1225 PRRQHG
+1225 
-1231 STRIPRRTSHQ
+1231 
-1242 TNHST
+1242 
-1247 RILAIRKRRKT
+1247 
-1258 NRIRHKIAIR
+1258 
-1268 HLGKRN
+1268 
-1274 SIIDIETEID
+1274 
-1284 QRDPSASIR
+1284 
-1293 SRRHHRTRLHRTERH
+1293 RRHHRQQSDARSRSPESCPHAHTDADDAIRAAPTRWPS
-1308 RHIRR
+1308 RR
-1313 NIRPRQRTIINT
+1313 QAHAYTRRPRR
-1325 HTRRRIDGHH
+1325 
-1335 QRQISGRVIVRQRRL
+1335 
-1350 VRQHAIHTQRRSQRA
+1350 
-1365 SDTTQRAGHANPRHS
+1365 PPEP
-1380 IKHHMRTPRTLDRS
+1380 KPDR
-1394 LQPLTSLTRG
+1394 
-1404 KTRRAPRNISRRIQ
+1404 
-1418 HQHTPTRT
+1418 
-1426 NKRPKRILMQRTANS
+1426 RTAC
-1441 NRGNLRTLTRQ
+1441 RPAAPATR
-1452 LSPRIQAIATIVPSA
+1452 P
-1467 SQHRDPRILNIQILI
+1467 
-1482 IKQRQR
+1482 
-1488 HTSHRR
+1488 
-1494 SSHTHQRHTIIQQ
+1494 
-1507 RTLQLPDNIGGIGTI
+1507 
-1522 QQRLQTVGIIG
+1522 
-1533 DIHGKSFPSAWNH
+1533 
-1546 KPHFSRILKTTNKN
+1546 
-1560 GMDAKQE
+1560 
-1567 NGAEHGIHRNEKQ
+1567 
-1580 HQALPHGIHHHHRQR
+1580 
-1595 QRLLHHRTRRTRHHP
+1595 
-1610 RRIRRRQINSAQHPR
+1610 
-1625 RHGHQHL
+1625 
-1632 RTSNHRR
+1632 
-1639 QRHLQLHTQT
+1639 
-1649 THRIPPHRHRLRI
+1649 
-1662 PVLQPRRQ
+1662 
-1670 PHRTRKR
+1670 
-1677 RTRLTNRSRRT
+1677 T
-1688 RRPTGARRRRACGP
+1688 RRPTSPEPAVAIQAGARPDRMIRVFPSPSAPTTMVTAPLSSTVAPVSSCARNAARNGRASTHCLETTSAISASNRFSNAANSPACG
-1702 RRQFS
+1702 
-1707 RAVVGRRAAACGDR
+1707 VITTCGTTWHGSKSNAPASTTMGGMPSAR
-1721 SSGGEESEDSAV
+1721 SFREPSPSSNA

>member
-155 GGTVLRHHK
+155 GGTVLRHH
-164 FTVVGFVRASET
+164 
-176 LSCLNMGQST
+176 
-186 AGGGELKGYAVAVPG
+186 
-201 EFDSDVKMIARATY
+201 
-215 EDTEGLDY
+215 
-223 WSAEYRDAVQKHKDQ
+223 
-238 LVTLLANQPKAREA
+238 
-252 TIRSQQRKKIDEAKD
+252 
-267 KVKTSKQQLA
+267 
-277 DAQRQLDDAKQ
+277 
-288 QIDNAKDQLS
+288 
-298 EGSAEAVE
+298 
-306 EGSAA
+306 
-311 AAQLATA
+311 
-318 QAQLASA
+318 
-325 NASVASGQTQLQA
+325 
-338 AQTQLAQ
+338 
-345 GQNQLSD
+345 
-352 SWNQLA
+352 
-358 NGKTQLDAA
+358 
-367 REQLETSKTVL
+367 
-378 DKVGAT
+378 
-384 LGKWEQT
+384 
-391 GITGKLYEQI
+391 
-401 RGKYDMAIN
+401 
-410 QYNEACAEYNRQLN
+410 
-424 AYNAGLQQY
+424 
-433 QNAVARLDQGSQ
+433 
-445 AYRSNADNLAQASK
+445 
-459 QIAEKQN
+459 
-466 ELGKAVSQAGKQV
+466 
-479 ADGVTQLIQGQR
+479 
-491 DIDKAETEYQSK
+491 
-503 LAEFNAQKPEA
+503 
-514 ERKISEAERQITL
+514 
-527 AEEKIDNLTVPAYSV
+527 
-542 SGRREGLTSQGYCV
+542 
-556 YMVIE
+556 
-561 GIVAKLADIFPIF
+561 
-574 LYFVAALV
+574 
-582 TFSTMGRMV
+582 
-591 DEERTN
+591 
-597 SGTLKA
+597 
-603 LGYGNADVMLKFTVY
+603 KFTVY

-867 LNVSVGDTFTVNDE
+867 LNVSVGDIFTVNDE

-894 EMYIGHFIFMNAQ
+894 AMYIGHFIFMNAQ

-977 AVLLAVVILYNLTNL
+977 AVLLAVVILYDLTNL

-1014 TMHIYR
+1014 TMYIYR

-1059 SSNHNGDRALKQHR
+1059 SWIALAAPAIVVAVVLAVLGWIVYRQLETVDMLEALK
-1073 GPRKLMRAQ
+1073 
-1082 RRPQW
+1082 
-1087 PGLHPLPGNN
+1087 
-1097 ISHIGIQPIQQCGQ
+1097 S
-1111 FAGMRSDND
+1111 
-1120 LRHNMARQQIQR
+1120 
-1132 AGINHNGRHALRPLV
+1132 V
-1147 PRAIAILQRV
+1147 
-1157 MIQQRGNGRTLHVI
+1157 
-1171 TGSNVTLGGHTG
+1171 
-1183 SNHPRLH
+1183 
-1190 PALAQHSLRQ
+1190 
-1200 HGQYHILRTLRPQ
+1200 
-1213 ITHHAHIRARRG
+1213 
-1225 PRRQHG
+1225 
-1231 STRIPRRTSHQ
+1231 
-1242 TNHST
+1242 
-1247 RILAIRKRRKT
+1247 
-1258 NRIRHKIAIR
+1258 
-1268 HLGKRN
+1268 
-1274 SIIDIETEID
+1274 E
-1284 QRDPSASIR
+1284 
-1293 SRRHHRTRLHRTERH
+1293 
-1308 RHIRR
+1308 
-1313 NIRPRQRTIINT
+1313 
-1325 HTRRRIDGHH
+1325 
-1335 QRQISGRVIVRQRRL
+1335 
-1350 VRQHAIHTQRRSQRA
+1350 
-1365 SDTTQRAGHANPRHS
+1365 
-1380 IKHHMRTPRTLDRS
+1380 
-1394 LQPLTSLTRG
+1394 
-1404 KTRRAPRNISRRIQ
+1404 
-1418 HQHTPTRT
+1418 
-1426 NKRPKRILMQRTANS
+1426 
-1441 NRGNLRTLTRQ
+1441 
-1452 LSPRIQAIATIVPSA
+1452 
-1467 SQHRDPRILNIQILI
+1467 
-1482 IKQRQR
+1482 
-1488 HTSHRR
+1488 
-1494 SSHTHQRHTIIQQ
+1494 
-1507 RTLQLPDNIGGIGTI
+1507 
-1522 QQRLQTVGIIG
+1522 
-1533 DIHGKSFPSAWNH
+1533 
-1546 KPHFSRILKTTNKN
+1546 
-1560 GMDAKQE
+1560 
-1567 NGAEHGIHRNEKQ
+1567 
-1580 HQALPHGIHHHHRQR
+1580 
-1595 QRLLHHRTRRTRHHP
+1595 
-1610 RRIRRRQINSAQHPR
+1610 
-1625 RHGHQHL
+1625 
-1632 RTSNHRR
+1632 
-1639 QRHLQLHTQT
+1639 
-1649 THRIPPHRHRLRI
+1649 
-1662 PVLQPRRQ
+1662 
-1670 PHRTRKR
+1670 
-1677 RTRLTNRSRRT
+1677 
-1688 RRPTGARRRRACGP
+1688 
-1702 RRQFS
+1702 
-1707 RAVVGRRAAACGDR
+1707 
-1721 SSGGEESEDSAV
+1721 

>member
-1 MVKRMLWKD
+1 MAYIEMVHSFKRYHMGD
-10 IRQTLS
+10 ITITANNDVSFGIERGELAIILGSSGAGKSTVLNILGGMDTNSEGKVIIDGVDISDFNAKQLTDYRRNNIGFVFQFYNLVANLTAKENVELASELVKNAADPVQTLVDVGLGGRGPAGHGASATGLGQRVGRLRTDATAGGTDATGSRTEPALRFMEPAGERQNAAGRGARTTRNKQNRARQSRRDARQMGTDRHHRQTLRTNTRQIRHGDQPVQRS
-16 KSKGRVVSIVCLMAL
+16 LRRI
-31 GSFALVGLKVTG
+31 
-43 PDMQATAAD
+43 QQTA
-52 FYGRNNLADITVV
+52 
-65 SNYGIS
+65 
-71 KDDERIIGKA
+71 ERLQC
-81 DGIKE
+81 
-86 VEYGYFKDVVISGTD
+86 GT
-101 RSMRIYSKPDAVSTY
+101 
-116 DVTEGRLPKRT
+116 
-127 GEIALDMKERDRFAV
+127 
-142 GSTLNVTEKTDIA
+142 
-155 GGTVLRHHK
+155 
-164 FTVVGFVRASET
+164 
-176 LSCLNMGQST
+176 
-186 AGGGELKGYAVAVPG
+186 
-201 EFDSDVKMIARATY
+201 
-215 EDTEGLDY
+215 
-223 WSAEYRDAVQKHKDQ
+223 
-238 LVTLLANQPKAREA
+238 A
-252 TIRSQQRKKIDEAKD
+252 TIPERR
-267 KVKTSKQQLA
+267 
-277 DAQRQLDDAKQ
+277 
-288 QIDNAKDQLS
+288 
-298 EGSAEAVE
+298 
-306 EGSAA
+306 SAA
-311 AAQLATA
+311 
-318 QAQLASA
+318 
-325 NASVASGQTQLQA
+325 
-338 AQTQLAQ
+338 
-345 GQNQLSD
+345 
-352 SWNQLA
+352 
-358 NGKTQLDAA
+358 
-367 REQLETSKTVL
+367 RP
-378 DKVGAT
+378 
-384 LGKWEQT
+384 
-391 GITGKLYEQI
+391 
-401 RGKYDMAIN
+401 R
-410 QYNEACAEYNRQLN
+410 
-424 AYNAGLQQY
+424 
-433 QNAVARLDQGSQ
+433 SQ

-542 SGRREGLTSQGYCV
+542 SGRREGLTSQGYRV

-755 VQSSIGQIGNRQFEE
+755 VQSSIGQIGNRQFEG

-917 STNAYMVGLKD
+917 NTNAYMVRLKD

-1014 TMHIYR
+1014 TMYIYR

-1059 SSNHNGDRALKQHR
+1059 SWIALGAPAIVVAVALAVLGWIVYRQLETVDMLEALK
-1073 GPRKLMRAQ
+1073 
-1082 RRPQW
+1082 
-1087 PGLHPLPGNN
+1087 
-1097 ISHIGIQPIQQCGQ
+1097 S
-1111 FAGMRSDND
+1111 
-1120 LRHNMARQQIQR
+1120 
-1132 AGINHNGRHALRPLV
+1132 V
-1147 PRAIAILQRV
+1147 
-1157 MIQQRGNGRTLHVI
+1157 
-1171 TGSNVTLGGHTG
+1171 
-1183 SNHPRLH
+1183 
-1190 PALAQHSLRQ
+1190 
-1200 HGQYHILRTLRPQ
+1200 
-1213 ITHHAHIRARRG
+1213 
-1225 PRRQHG
+1225 
-1231 STRIPRRTSHQ
+1231 
-1242 TNHST
+1242 
-1247 RILAIRKRRKT
+1247 
-1258 NRIRHKIAIR
+1258 
-1268 HLGKRN
+1268 
-1274 SIIDIETEID
+1274 E
-1284 QRDPSASIR
+1284 
-1293 SRRHHRTRLHRTERH
+1293 
-1308 RHIRR
+1308 
-1313 NIRPRQRTIINT
+1313 
-1325 HTRRRIDGHH
+1325 
-1335 QRQISGRVIVRQRRL
+1335 
-1350 VRQHAIHTQRRSQRA
+1350 
-1365 SDTTQRAGHANPRHS
+1365 
-1380 IKHHMRTPRTLDRS
+1380 
-1394 LQPLTSLTRG
+1394 
-1404 KTRRAPRNISRRIQ
+1404 
-1418 HQHTPTRT
+1418 
-1426 NKRPKRILMQRTANS
+1426 
-1441 NRGNLRTLTRQ
+1441 
-1452 LSPRIQAIATIVPSA
+1452 
-1467 SQHRDPRILNIQILI
+1467 
-1482 IKQRQR
+1482 
-1488 HTSHRR
+1488 
-1494 SSHTHQRHTIIQQ
+1494 
-1507 RTLQLPDNIGGIGTI
+1507 
-1522 QQRLQTVGIIG
+1522 
-1533 DIHGKSFPSAWNH
+1533 
-1546 KPHFSRILKTTNKN
+1546 
-1560 GMDAKQE
+1560 
-1567 NGAEHGIHRNEKQ
+1567 
-1580 HQALPHGIHHHHRQR
+1580 
-1595 QRLLHHRTRRTRHHP
+1595 
-1610 RRIRRRQINSAQHPR
+1610 
-1625 RHGHQHL
+1625 
-1632 RTSNHRR
+1632 
-1639 QRHLQLHTQT
+1639 
-1649 THRIPPHRHRLRI
+1649 
-1662 PVLQPRRQ
+1662 
-1670 PHRTRKR
+1670 
-1677 RTRLTNRSRRT
+1677 
-1688 RRPTGARRRRACGP
+1688 
-1702 RRQFS
+1702 
-1707 RAVVGRRAAACGDR
+1707 
-1721 SSGGEESEDSAV
+1721 

>member
-1 MVKRMLWKD
+1 MWDL
-10 IRQTLS
+10 
-16 KSKGRVVSIVCLMAL
+16 
-31 GSFALVGLKVTG
+31 
-43 PDMQATAAD
+43 
-52 FYGRNNLADITVV
+52 
-65 SNYGIS
+65 
-71 KDDERIIGKA
+71 
-81 DGIKE
+81 
-86 VEYGYFKDVVISGTD
+86 
-101 RSMRIYSKPDAVSTY
+101 
-116 DVTEGRLPKRT
+116 
-127 GEIALDMKERDRFAV
+127 
-142 GSTLNVTEKTDIA
+142 
-155 GGTVLRHHK
+155 
-164 FTVVGFVRASET
+164 
-176 LSCLNMGQST
+176 
-186 AGGGELKGYAVAVPG
+186 
-201 EFDSDVKMIARATY
+201 
-215 EDTEGLDY
+215 
-223 WSAEYRDAVQKHKDQ
+223 
-238 LVTLLANQPKAREA
+238 
-252 TIRSQQRKKIDEAKD
+252 
-267 KVKTSKQQLA
+267 
-277 DAQRQLDDAKQ
+277 
-288 QIDNAKDQLS
+288 
-298 EGSAEAVE
+298 
-306 EGSAA
+306 AA
-311 AAQLATA
+311 AAQLAT
-318 QAQLASA
+318 AQLASA

-338 AQTQLAQ
+338 ARTQLAQ

-780 ESDTNSAQRE
+780 ESDTNSAQRK

-917 STNAYMVGLKD
+917 STNAYMVRLKD

-1014 TMHIYR
+1014 TMYIYR

-1059 SSNHNGDRALKQHR
+1059 SWIALAAPAIVVAVVLAVLGWIVYRQLETVDMLEALKSWNDPPRNGQRSSSPKAR
-1073 GPRKLMRAQ
+1073 GTAATTSPATIGCPIALAGVLPACPYRCGRCHPRCSDPLAIAPASPCIYAAAAATSGTKAGSSDSMSSCCASNAPNTPANTSPEPAVAIQ
-1082 RRPQW
+1082 AGARPDRMIRVF
-1087 PGLHPLPGNN
+1087 PSPSAPTTMVTAPLSSTVAPV
-1097 ISHIGIQPIQQCGQ
+1097 SSC
-1111 FAGMRSDND
+1111 
-1120 LRHNMARQQIQR
+1120 ARNAAR
-1132 AGINHNGRHALRPLV
+1132 NGRASTHCLETTS
-1147 PRAIAILQRV
+1147 AISASNRFSNAANSPAC
-1157 MIQQRGNGRTLHVI
+1157 GVI
-1171 TGSNVTLGGHTG
+1171 TTCGTTW
-1183 SNHPRLH
+1183 
-1190 PALAQHSLRQ
+1190 
-1200 HGQYHILRTLRPQ
+1200 
-1213 ITHHAHIRARRG
+1213 
-1225 PRRQHG
+1225 HG
-1231 STRIPRRTSHQ
+1231 SKSNAPA
-1242 TNHST
+1242 ST
-1247 RILAIRKRRKT
+1247 T
-1258 NRIRHKIAIR
+1258 M
-1268 HLGKRN
+1268 GGM
-1274 SIIDIETEID
+1274 
-1284 QRDPSASIR
+1284 PSAR
-1293 SRRHHRTRLHRTERH
+1293 SFRE
-1308 RHIRR
+1308 
-1313 NIRPRQRTIINT
+1313 P
-1325 HTRRRIDGHH
+1325 
-1335 QRQISGRVIVRQRRL
+1335 SP
-1350 VRQHAIHTQRRSQRA
+1350 S
-1365 SDTTQRAGHANPRHS
+1365 
-1380 IKHHMRTPRTLDRS
+1380 
-1394 LQPLTSLTRG
+1394 
-1404 KTRRAPRNISRRIQ
+1404 
-1418 HQHTPTRT
+1418 
-1426 NKRPKRILMQRTANS
+1426 S
-1441 NRGNLRTLTRQ
+1441 N
-1452 LSPRIQAIATIVPSA
+1452 A
-1467 SQHRDPRILNIQILI
+1467 
-1482 IKQRQR
+1482 
-1488 HTSHRR
+1488 
-1494 SSHTHQRHTIIQQ
+1494 
-1507 RTLQLPDNIGGIGTI
+1507 
-1522 QQRLQTVGIIG
+1522 
-1533 DIHGKSFPSAWNH
+1533 
-1546 KPHFSRILKTTNKN
+1546 
-1560 GMDAKQE
+1560 
-1567 NGAEHGIHRNEKQ
+1567 
-1580 HQALPHGIHHHHRQR
+1580 
-1595 QRLLHHRTRRTRHHP
+1595 
-1610 RRIRRRQINSAQHPR
+1610 
-1625 RHGHQHL
+1625 
-1632 RTSNHRR
+1632 
-1639 QRHLQLHTQT
+1639 
-1649 THRIPPHRHRLRI
+1649 
-1662 PVLQPRRQ
+1662 
-1670 PHRTRKR
+1670 
-1677 RTRLTNRSRRT
+1677 
-1688 RRPTGARRRRACGP
+1688 
-1702 RRQFS
+1702 
-1707 RAVVGRRAAACGDR
+1707 
-1721 SSGGEESEDSAV
+1721 

>member
-1 MVKRMLWKD
+1 MWDL
-10 IRQTLS
+10 
-16 KSKGRVVSIVCLMAL
+16 
-31 GSFALVGLKVTG
+31 
-43 PDMQATAAD
+43 AT
-52 FYGRNNLADITVV
+52 
-65 SNYGIS
+65 
-71 KDDERIIGKA
+71 
-81 DGIKE
+81 
-86 VEYGYFKDVVISGTD
+86 
-101 RSMRIYSKPDAVSTY
+101 
-116 DVTEGRLPKRT
+116 
-127 GEIALDMKERDRFAV
+127 
-142 GSTLNVTEKTDIA
+142 
-155 GGTVLRHHK
+155 
-164 FTVVGFVRASET
+164 
-176 LSCLNMGQST
+176 
-186 AGGGELKGYAVAVPG
+186 
-201 EFDSDVKMIARATY
+201 
-215 EDTEGLDY
+215 
-223 WSAEYRDAVQKHKDQ
+223 
-238 LVTLLANQPKAREA
+238 
-252 TIRSQQRKKIDEAKD
+252 
-267 KVKTSKQQLA
+267 
-277 DAQRQLDDAKQ
+277 
-288 QIDNAKDQLS
+288 
-298 EGSAEAVE
+298 
-306 EGSAA
+306 

-514 ERKISEAERQITL
+514 ERQITL

-542 SGRREGLTSQGYCV
+542 SGRREGLTSQGYRV

-780 ESDTNSAQRE
+780 ESDTDS
-790 EIATTLK
+790 
-797 GKTVQSS
+797 
-804 TAVRYEELS
+804 
-813 KTAGKENDKQSITLL
+813 
-828 ATDDAYNFNEYLT
+828 
-841 LRDRK
+841 
-846 THQPQILVNNG
+846 
-857 AVISERLAEM
+857 
-867 LNVSVGDTFTVNDE
+867 
-881 NGAQRTIKVAGIS
+881 AQRTIKVAGIS

-907 CYEHVFGDQY
+907 CCEHVFGDQY
-917 STNAYMVGLKD
+917 STNAYMVRLKD

-1014 TMHIYR
+1014 TMYIYR

-1059 SSNHNGDRALKQHR
+1059 SWIALASPAIVVAVVLAVLGWIVYRQLETVDMLEALK
-1073 GPRKLMRAQ
+1073 
-1082 RRPQW
+1082 
-1087 PGLHPLPGNN
+1087 
-1097 ISHIGIQPIQQCGQ
+1097 S
-1111 FAGMRSDND
+1111 
-1120 LRHNMARQQIQR
+1120 
-1132 AGINHNGRHALRPLV
+1132 V
-1147 PRAIAILQRV
+1147 
-1157 MIQQRGNGRTLHVI
+1157 
-1171 TGSNVTLGGHTG
+1171 
-1183 SNHPRLH
+1183 
-1190 PALAQHSLRQ
+1190 
-1200 HGQYHILRTLRPQ
+1200 
-1213 ITHHAHIRARRG
+1213 
-1225 PRRQHG
+1225 
-1231 STRIPRRTSHQ
+1231 
-1242 TNHST
+1242 
-1247 RILAIRKRRKT
+1247 
-1258 NRIRHKIAIR
+1258 
-1268 HLGKRN
+1268 
-1274 SIIDIETEID
+1274 E
-1284 QRDPSASIR
+1284 
-1293 SRRHHRTRLHRTERH
+1293 
-1308 RHIRR
+1308 
-1313 NIRPRQRTIINT
+1313 
-1325 HTRRRIDGHH
+1325 
-1335 QRQISGRVIVRQRRL
+1335 
-1350 VRQHAIHTQRRSQRA
+1350 
-1365 SDTTQRAGHANPRHS
+1365 
-1380 IKHHMRTPRTLDRS
+1380 
-1394 LQPLTSLTRG
+1394 
-1404 KTRRAPRNISRRIQ
+1404 
-1418 HQHTPTRT
+1418 
-1426 NKRPKRILMQRTANS
+1426 
-1441 NRGNLRTLTRQ
+1441 
-1452 LSPRIQAIATIVPSA
+1452 
-1467 SQHRDPRILNIQILI
+1467 
-1482 IKQRQR
+1482 
-1488 HTSHRR
+1488 
-1494 SSHTHQRHTIIQQ
+1494 
-1507 RTLQLPDNIGGIGTI
+1507 
-1522 QQRLQTVGIIG
+1522 
-1533 DIHGKSFPSAWNH
+1533 
-1546 KPHFSRILKTTNKN
+1546 
-1560 GMDAKQE
+1560 
-1567 NGAEHGIHRNEKQ
+1567 
-1580 HQALPHGIHHHHRQR
+1580 
-1595 QRLLHHRTRRTRHHP
+1595 
-1610 RRIRRRQINSAQHPR
+1610 
-1625 RHGHQHL
+1625 
-1632 RTSNHRR
+1632 
-1639 QRHLQLHTQT
+1639 
-1649 THRIPPHRHRLRI
+1649 
-1662 PVLQPRRQ
+1662 
-1670 PHRTRKR
+1670 
-1677 RTRLTNRSRRT
+1677 
-1688 RRPTGARRRRACGP
+1688 
-1702 RRQFS
+1702 
-1707 RAVVGRRAAACGDR
+1707 
-1721 SSGGEESEDSAV
+1721 

>member
-1 MVKRMLWKD
+1 MWDL
-10 IRQTLS
+10 
-16 KSKGRVVSIVCLMAL
+16 
-31 GSFALVGLKVTG
+31 
-43 PDMQATAAD
+43 
-52 FYGRNNLADITVV
+52 
-65 SNYGIS
+65 
-71 KDDERIIGKA
+71 
-81 DGIKE
+81 
-86 VEYGYFKDVVISGTD
+86 
-101 RSMRIYSKPDAVSTY
+101 
-116 DVTEGRLPKRT
+116 
-127 GEIALDMKERDRFAV
+127 
-142 GSTLNVTEKTDIA
+142 
-155 GGTVLRHHK
+155 
-164 FTVVGFVRASET
+164 
-176 LSCLNMGQST
+176 
-186 AGGGELKGYAVAVPG
+186 
-201 EFDSDVKMIARATY
+201 
-215 EDTEGLDY
+215 
-223 WSAEYRDAVQKHKDQ
+223 
-238 LVTLLANQPKAREA
+238 
-252 TIRSQQRKKIDEAKD
+252 
-267 KVKTSKQQLA
+267 
-277 DAQRQLDDAKQ
+277 
-288 QIDNAKDQLS
+288 
-298 EGSAEAVE
+298 
-306 EGSAA
+306 AA

-338 AQTQLAQ
+338 ARTQLAQ

-424 AYNAGLQQY
+424 AYNAGLRQY

-603 LGYGNADVMLKFTVY
+603 LGYGNADVMLKFIVY

-755 VQSSIGQIGNRQFEE
+755 VQSS
-770 LIHYDLIVAE
+770 
-780 ESDTNSAQRE
+780 
-790 EIATTLK
+790 
-797 GKTVQSS
+797 

-828 ATDDAYNFNEYLT
+828 STDDAYNFNEYLT

-977 AVLLAVVILYNLTNL
+977 AVLMAVVILYDLTNL

-1014 TMHIYR
+1014 TMYIYR

-1059 SSNHNGDRALKQHR
+1059 SWIALAAPAIVVAVVLAVLGWIVYRQLETVDMLEALK
-1073 GPRKLMRAQ
+1073 
-1082 RRPQW
+1082 
-1087 PGLHPLPGNN
+1087 
-1097 ISHIGIQPIQQCGQ
+1097 S
-1111 FAGMRSDND
+1111 
-1120 LRHNMARQQIQR
+1120 
-1132 AGINHNGRHALRPLV
+1132 V
-1147 PRAIAILQRV
+1147 
-1157 MIQQRGNGRTLHVI
+1157 
-1171 TGSNVTLGGHTG
+1171 
-1183 SNHPRLH
+1183 
-1190 PALAQHSLRQ
+1190 
-1200 HGQYHILRTLRPQ
+1200 
-1213 ITHHAHIRARRG
+1213 
-1225 PRRQHG
+1225 
-1231 STRIPRRTSHQ
+1231 
-1242 TNHST
+1242 
-1247 RILAIRKRRKT
+1247 
-1258 NRIRHKIAIR
+1258 
-1268 HLGKRN
+1268 
-1274 SIIDIETEID
+1274 E
-1284 QRDPSASIR
+1284 
-1293 SRRHHRTRLHRTERH
+1293 
-1308 RHIRR
+1308 
-1313 NIRPRQRTIINT
+1313 
-1325 HTRRRIDGHH
+1325 
-1335 QRQISGRVIVRQRRL
+1335 
-1350 VRQHAIHTQRRSQRA
+1350 
-1365 SDTTQRAGHANPRHS
+1365 
-1380 IKHHMRTPRTLDRS
+1380 
-1394 LQPLTSLTRG
+1394 
-1404 KTRRAPRNISRRIQ
+1404 
-1418 HQHTPTRT
+1418 
-1426 NKRPKRILMQRTANS
+1426 
-1441 NRGNLRTLTRQ
+1441 
-1452 LSPRIQAIATIVPSA
+1452 
-1467 SQHRDPRILNIQILI
+1467 
-1482 IKQRQR
+1482 
-1488 HTSHRR
+1488 
-1494 SSHTHQRHTIIQQ
+1494 
-1507 RTLQLPDNIGGIGTI
+1507 
-1522 QQRLQTVGIIG
+1522 
-1533 DIHGKSFPSAWNH
+1533 
-1546 KPHFSRILKTTNKN
+1546 
-1560 GMDAKQE
+1560 
-1567 NGAEHGIHRNEKQ
+1567 
-1580 HQALPHGIHHHHRQR
+1580 
-1595 QRLLHHRTRRTRHHP
+1595 
-1610 RRIRRRQINSAQHPR
+1610 
-1625 RHGHQHL
+1625 
-1632 RTSNHRR
+1632 
-1639 QRHLQLHTQT
+1639 
-1649 THRIPPHRHRLRI
+1649 
-1662 PVLQPRRQ
+1662 
-1670 PHRTRKR
+1670 
-1677 RTRLTNRSRRT
+1677 
-1688 RRPTGARRRRACGP
+1688 
-1702 RRQFS
+1702 
-1707 RAVVGRRAAACGDR
+1707 
-1721 SSGGEESEDSAV
+1721 